1 MGNKYQKQLGM
12 IIDFLKPLT
21 KDLKEGESICVHLR
35 DYCHLSINGGI
46 GADVKAANT
55 NPQLKY
61 YRYWN
66 EYTKW
71 SIYEDGKVSQY
82 FNPIRD
88 LDDYFAEPL
97 VLEWKRYK
105 ELILSKHAE
114 IIAERLEK
122 ERKLAEFEI

>member
-21 KDLKEGESICVHLR
+21 KDLKEGEKVRVHLR
-35 DYCHLSINGGI
+35 DYCYLSIEGGI
-46 GADVKAANT
+46 GAKVKVSNE
-55 NPQLKY
+55 NPSLKY

-71 SIYEDGKVSQY
+71 SIYNDGKVAQGFS
-82 FNPIRD
+82 PIRD

-105 ELILSKHAE
+105 ELILFKLDKL
-114 IIAERLEK
+114 IAERLEK
-122 ERKLAEFEI
+122 EQKLAEFEI

>member
-21 KDLKEGESICVHLR
+21 KDLKEGEKVQVHLR
-35 DYCHLSINGGI
+35 DYCYLSIEGGI
-46 GADVKAANT
+46 GAKVKVANE
-55 NPQLKY
+55 NPSLKY

-71 SIYEDGKVSQY
+71 SIYNDGKVAAG
-82 FNPIRD
+82 FTPIRD

-114 IIAERLEK
+114 VIAKQLEK